1 MFARHVAVKLRPG
14 TLAEFT
20 RAMDSEILP
29 WLRTQKGFLDAITL
43 AVPGGREIVSI
54 SFWDEE
60 ESAQVYNSMG
70 YPEVLE
76 ILKKVLLGTPQL
88 RPLTL
93 SARRCKNSMSPKL
106 CPPRVGGAGT
116 GTAQQQR
123 IEYVVCEWMGAAV
136 P

>member
-76 ILKKVLLGTPQL
+76 ILKKVLLGTPQVKTFDVVSS
-88 RPLTL
+88 TL
-93 SARRCKNSMSPKL
+93 QKFDVPKALSSAGRGRRHGDSTTAAN
-106 CPPRVGGAGT
+106 RV
-116 GTAQQQR
+116 R
-123 IEYVVCEWMGAAV
+123 RL
-136 P
+136 